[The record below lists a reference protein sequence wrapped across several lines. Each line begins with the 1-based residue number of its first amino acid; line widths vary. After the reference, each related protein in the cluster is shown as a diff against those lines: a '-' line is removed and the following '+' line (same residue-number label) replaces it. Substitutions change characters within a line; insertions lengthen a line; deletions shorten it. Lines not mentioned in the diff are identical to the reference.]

1 MSGLDHIRD
10 RVMSARSISPA
21 EIAEAMTDEE
31 LLAAVMSAGH
41 SAGSAA
47 AAVDVFRMVLEAV
60 ADGKVTPRA
69 GWARG

>member
-1 MSGLDHIRD
+1 
-10 RVMSARSISPA
+10 MSARSISPA

-31 LLAAVMSAGH
+31 LLAAVMNAGH
-41 SAGSAA
+41 SGGSAA

-60 ADGKVTPRA
+60 AEGKVTPRA